1 MNNQETEFCV
11 LGMTCTGCTQRVA
24 KVLERVDGV
33 RSADVS
39 LDDKLAKVNYDADT
53 ANFEDMKQAVEKAGY
68 TVEQT
73 EVERTD
79 KDILYQ

>member
-39 LDDKLAKVNYDADT
+39 LDDKLAKVSYDADT
-53 ANFEDMKQAVEKAGY
+53 ANFEDMKEAVEKAGY
-68 TVEQT
+68 TVEK
-73 EVERTD
+73 TD

>member
-11 LGMTCTGCTQRVA
+11 LGMTCTGCAQRVT

-39 LDDKLAKVNYDADT
+39 LNDKLAKVSYDAEATD
-53 ANFEDMKQAVEKAGY
+53 FEEMKQAVEKAGY
-68 TVEQT
+68 TVE
-73 EVERTD
+73 RT
-79 KDILYQ
+79 